1 MLNLNVNPCKMCM
14 PMGAISALWGVKGC
28 MPMLHGSQGCA
39 TYIRRHMATHYSEP
53 IDIASSSLTEEGTV
67 FGGEANLLKGLKNMI
82 ELYNPEVIGVC
93 TTCLAETIGED
104 VGAIV
109 KKFYE
114 QNSTVKIINVA
125 SPGYGGTQ
133 NEGWFV
139 AIRSILEQME
149 PNSQPNGKINI
160 ITPMISP
167 ADTRWLKSFLTEMG
181 ISYILLP
188 DISDNLDG
196 ATEKHYKRLK
206 TNGTSITD
214 IAAMAGAKL
223 TIEFSEFIDE
233 KISPAEYLKETYGVP
248 YIKLPLPAGASGMDK
263 LIGVFTEAGGVAS
276 DEIKKARGRY
286 IDAMID
292 SHKHS
297 AGARV
302 AVFGD
307 PDFVAAMVRLCCE
320 NGALPVLSATGS
332 ISPKLREMLANETED
347 CRKFHFADEIRIL
360 DDSDFSAIEK
370 ACVELNANLLIG
382 SSDGRRISRKLNIPL
397 IRCAFPIHDYIG
409 GQRTRILGF
418 DGSLC
423 ILDQVA
429 NAMMEKVENSFRE
442 DLHKKFYKPQTA
454 SKTATHPC
462 FGENACK
469 NARVHLPVASKCNIQ
484 CNYCLRNYDCMNESR
499 PGVTSKI
506 LSPTEALERYI
517 KLKANVPNLTVVGIA
532 GPGDALAN
540 FDKSAETFRLIREY
554 DPSVTFCIATNGL
567 LLPQYA
573 QALKELDVSH
583 VTVTINAVDPSIG
596 AKIYKYVQYMG
607 KIYTGIEGASILLA
621 NQLAG
626 IKMLSEAGIMCKVNC
641 VTLKGIN
648 EHHIYEVTQAVA
660 NLGAFITNIMPHL
673 PVKGSVFEGLERVT
687 NREIKALREQCG
699 ANIKQMTHCRQCRS
713 DAAGTLD
720 RDVSIEFR
728 ELHTPENP
736 QPEKF
741 RRFAVA
747 TQTGAVVDMHFGQAN
762 EFYIYESDEKNA
774 RFVETR
780 KVIKYCNGPQCENK
794 EQRWNSVIH
803 AISDCEAVLAVRI
816 GPTPEKR
823 LKENGI
829 SPITTYEK
837 VETAVLQAAKEKRRN
852 AHGTA

>member
-1 MLNLNVNPCKMCM
+1 
-14 PMGAISALWGVKGC
+14 
-28 MPMLHGSQGCA
+28 
-39 TYIRRHMATHYSEP
+39 MATHYNEP

-93 TTCLAETIGED
+93 STCLAETIGED
-104 VGAIV
+104 IGAII

-114 QNSTVKIINVA
+114 QNSSVKIINVS

-149 PNSQPNGKINI
+149 PNKQPNGKINI

-167 ADTRWLKSFLTEMG
+167 ADTRWLKNFLTEMG
-181 ISYILLP
+181 IDYILLP
-188 DISDNLDG
+188 DISENLDG
-196 ATEKHYKRLK
+196 ATEKHYERLK
-206 TNGTSITD
+206 TNGTSIKD

-223 TIEFSEFIDE
+223 TIEFSEFTDE
-233 KISPAEYLKETYGVP
+233 KNSPAEYLKETYGVP
-248 YIKLPLPAGASGMDK
+248 YAKLPLPTGASGMDK
-263 LIGVFTEAGGVAS
+263 FISVLTEAGGVAS

-297 AGARV
+297 AQARV
-302 AVFGD
+302 SVFGD
-307 PDFVAAMVRLCCE
+307 PDFVAAVVKLCCE
-320 NGALPVLSATGS
+320 NGALPVLAATGS
-332 ISPKLREMLANETED
+332 ISPRLREKLANEVED
-347 CRKFHFADEIRIL
+347 CRKYHFADEIRIL

-370 ACVELNANLLIG
+370 GCVELGANLLIG

-423 ILDQVA
+423 ILDQAA
-429 NAMMEKVENSFRE
+429 NAMMEKTESGFRE
-442 DLHKKFYKPQTA
+442 ELHEKFYKPQTA
-454 SKTATHPC
+454 KKATNKIADKTATHPC
-462 FGENACK
+462 FGEQACQ
-469 NARVHLPVASKCNIQ
+469 NARVHLPVAPKCNIQ

-506 LSPTEALERYI
+506 LSPAEALERYI
-517 KLKANVPNLTVVGIA
+517 KLKTTMPNLTVVGIA

-540 FDKSAETFRLIREY
+540 FDKSAETFRLIREQ
-554 DPSVTFCIATNGL
+554 DPNVTFCIATNGL

-573 QALKELDVSH
+573 QELKELDVSH
-583 VTVTINAVDPSIG
+583 VTVTMNAVDPSIG

-607 KIYTGIEGASILLA
+607 KTYTGIEGAAILLA
-621 NQLAG
+621 NQLTG
-626 IKMLSEAGIMCKVNC
+626 IKMLSEAGVMCKVNC

-648 EHHIYEVTQAVA
+648 DHHIYEVTQMAA
-660 NLGAFITNIMPHL
+660 NLGAFMTNIMPHL
-673 PVKGSVFEGLERVT
+673 PVKGTVFEDLERTT
-687 NREIKALREQCG
+687 NKEIMLLREQCG

-720 RDVSIEFR
+720 RDVSIELR
-728 ELHTPENP
+728 EENP
-736 QPEKF
+736 QPEKY

-794 EQRWNSVIH
+794 EERWNSVIH

-829 SPITTYEK
+829 GAITTYER

-852 AHGTA
+852 THGTA